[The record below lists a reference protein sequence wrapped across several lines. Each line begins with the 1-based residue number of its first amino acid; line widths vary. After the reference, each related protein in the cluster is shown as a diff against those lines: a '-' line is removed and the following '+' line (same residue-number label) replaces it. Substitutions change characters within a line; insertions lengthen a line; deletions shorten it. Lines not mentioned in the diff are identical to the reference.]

1 MPTYRTRL
9 GNRGEKLAA
18 EHLKGLG
25 FLILDTNFRC
35 REGEI
40 DIVAR
45 QGDTLVFVEVRTR
58 RGSAFGTPQESLTPA
73 KGRKIIITAQTY
85 LQTHEDLPLDWR
97 IDVVAVEMD
106 RGGKLLRLELIE
118 NAFSG

>member
-18 EHLKGLG
+18 EHLKRLG

-35 REGEI
+35 RAGEI

-73 KGRKIIITAQTY
+73 KGRKIITTAQTY

-106 RGGKLLRLELIE
+106 KGGKLLRLELIE

>member
-1 MPTYRTRL
+1 LPTYRTRL
-9 GNRGEKLAA
+9 GSLGEKLAT
-18 EHLKGLG
+18 EHLRRLG

-35 REGEI
+35 RGGEI

-58 RGSAFGTPQESLTPA
+58 RGSAFGTSQESLTPA

-85 LQTHEDLPLDWR
+85 LQTHEDLSANWR
-97 IDVVAVEMD
+97 IDAVAVEMD
-106 RGGKLLRLELIE
+106 KGGRLLRLELIE

>member
-9 GNRGEKLAA
+9 GNLGEKLAA

-40 DIVAR
+40 DIMAR

-73 KGRKIIITAQTY
+73 KGRKIIITAQIY
-85 LQTHEDLPLDWR
+85 LQTHEDLPADWR

-106 RGGKLLRLELIE
+106 KGGKLLRLELIE

>member
-1 MPTYRTRL
+1 M
-9 GNRGEKLAA
+9 GEKLAA
-18 EHLKGLG
+18 EHLKRLG
-25 FLILDTNFRC
+25 YLILDTNFRC

-85 LQTHEDLPLDWR
+85 LQAHEDLPVDWR

-106 RGGKLLRLELIE
+106 KGGKVLRLELIE